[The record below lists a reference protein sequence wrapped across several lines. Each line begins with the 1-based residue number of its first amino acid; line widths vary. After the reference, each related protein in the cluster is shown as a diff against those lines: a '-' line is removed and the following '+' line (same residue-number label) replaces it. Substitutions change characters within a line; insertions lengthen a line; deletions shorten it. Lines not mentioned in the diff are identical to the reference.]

1 MFTLPSQF
9 NFTSFSDTQFCSTN
23 EEPATSEDVPPTEEV
38 EAKLPDDEH
47 KDGEKAHK
55 EGSKATF
62 AMSKQMTA
70 LLRRDVEDDFRD
82 EDPEKIIKVVV
93 LGDGTSR
100 CLYGRIHNC
109 RF

>member
-9 NFTSFSDTQFCSTN
+9 NFTSFSDTQFPSTN
-23 EEPATSEDVPPTEEV
+23 EELATSEEV

-100 CLYGRIHNC
+100 CLCGRIHNC